1 MREIEGV
8 TAEAQARRRWFHD
21 DYFDLFVW
29 QDRGGEVTVF
39 ELCYGA
45 ASSERALVW
54 HKGRGFFHD
63 GAQSGEGEVIGT
75 GAGASD
81 PVLSRLTSAA
91 GSLPDE
97 IRTPVIT
104 YVREFVEK
112 KVSVPSRRKRFR
124 RADWQQKKPAQS
136 RRATPENKP
145 A

>member
-8 TAEAQARRRWFHD
+8 TAEAEARRRWFHD

-29 QDRGGEVTVF
+29 QDGGGELTVF

-45 ASSERALVW
+45 GSSERALVW

-63 GAQSGEGEVIGT
+63 GAHGGKDEII
-75 GAGASD
+75 GAGAAGSD

-97 IRTPVIT
+97 IRMPVIAC
-104 YVREFVEK
+104 VREFVE
-112 KVSVPSRRKRFR
+112 SNPAVPARRKRFR
-124 RADWQQKKPAQS
+124 RADWQQEKPAGTGRS
-136 RRATPENKP
+136 TADNKP